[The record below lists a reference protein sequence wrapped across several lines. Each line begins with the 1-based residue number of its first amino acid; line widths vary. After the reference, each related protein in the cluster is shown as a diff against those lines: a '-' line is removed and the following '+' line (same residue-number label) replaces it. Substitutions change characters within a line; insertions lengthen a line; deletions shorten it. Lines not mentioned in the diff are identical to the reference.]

1 MWVHYKKLI
10 IAWPGSNMTKIRL
23 LLLINLQSV
32 FIIIQVEI
40 EVEGFCFNLHLLS
53 PFLTSASTKGVSSF
67 LLYDGF
73 GSGAVERGCK
83 YLL

>member
-1 MWVHYKKLI
+1 
-10 IAWPGSNMTKIRL
+10 MTKIRL
-23 LLLINLQSV
+23 PLLINLQSV

-40 EVEGFCFNLHLLS
+40 EVEGFCFNLHLLN
-53 PFLTSASTKGVSSF
+53 PFLTAASIKDVSF

-73 GSGAVERGCK
+73 GFGAVEHGCK

>member
-1 MWVHYKKLI
+1 
-10 IAWPGSNMTKIRL
+10 MTKIRL
-23 LLLINLQSV
+23 PLLINLQPV

-40 EVEGFCFNLHLLS
+40 EVEGFCFNLHLLNH
-53 PFLTSASTKGVSSF
+53 FLTAASTKGVSSF

-73 GSGAVERGCK
+73 GAVEHGCK